1 MEIRKVS
8 METENA
14 LPGDQAPALH
24 GGAKVEITPLGKL
37 VMTLIAI
44 GLAFGGWAYYQAQE
58 GRPHGDA
65 GVSQTAIQLVARAP
79 ARPAQASTGTPS
91 SDQALHALEKERH
104 ERAVQVA
111 AWRAVSDSSRQQL
124 ADLASAMEALD
135 AKVGAIQKMPAPP
148 RPAKDEVA
156 EGAKAVH
163 KAADAAKAAASID
176 VASLPI
182 ETVTAQAMGLTGF
195 GKGVVGI
202 GGQKLSVGQSMQQG
216 ETIVA
221 IDPESRSIVTNR
233 RIINVTN

>member
-1 MEIRKVS
+1 MS

-24 GGAKVEITPLGKL
+24 GGSKVEMTALGKL
-37 VMTLIAI
+37 VIALVAI
-44 GLAFGGWAYYQAQE
+44 GLAFAGWTYYQGQPS
-58 GRPHGDA
+58 RPHGA
-65 GVSQTAIQLVARAP
+65 VGASHPLMQPVTHEMARPSQT
-79 ARPAQASTGTPS
+79 STGVPS
-91 SDQALHALEKERH
+91 SDQVVQVLEKERH
-104 ERAVQVA
+104 DRAVQVA
-111 AWRAVSDSSRQQL
+111 AWRAVSESSRQQL
-124 ADLASAMEALD
+124 ADLASAMEVLD
-135 AKVGAIQKMPAPP
+135 AKVAAIQKMPAPP

-163 KAADAAKAAASID
+163 KAADAAKATASID

-202 GGQKLSVGQSMQQG
+202 GGQKLSVGQSLQQG